1 MNIKNDYTLCLDV
14 FCLIILAYVKLT
26 LVVQICTF
34 WIYPNNIISIFEL
47 TFNCSCSCHLQI
59 QKF

>member
-1 MNIKNDYTLCLDV
+1 MNIKNDYTLCLDA

-34 WIYPNNIISIFEL
+34 WIYPNNIISIFSL
-47 TFNCSCSCHLQI
+47 LLIAHAHGHLQI